1 MIKLRDLLEVTR
13 CKTVLN
19 IYNGIDIELS
29 FYPKEFATSMLSE
42 KLLDRYVRFIEPN
55 GKAIDIWLD
64 DEED

>member
-1 MIKLRDLLEVTR
+1 MIKLRDLLDVAR
-13 CKTVLN
+13 YKTVLN

-29 FYPKEFATSMLSE
+29 FHPKEFAISMLSE